1 MLQHIKS
8 MNCIGLRDNGW
19 YDTEIDQSNQWK
31 EPITPIIPS
40 FLQVNLNYKSSNMN
54 SILNII
60 KNSSIF
66 ISLIY
71 SIEMNNEFN
80 EILM

>member
-1 MLQHIKS
+1 
-8 MNCIGLRDNGW
+8 MNYIGLRDNEQ
-19 YDTEIDQSNQWK
+19 YDTEIDQSKQWK
-31 EPITPIIPS
+31 EPINPIIPS
-40 FLQVNLNYKSSNMN
+40 FLQVKLNYKSSNMN

-71 SIEMNNEFN
+71 SVEMNNEFN
-80 EILM
+80 EDLR